1 MKSITILLGLFLLQA
16 QAPPSTDI
24 FLVDVSFQKSPPTI
38 GRPLNVTARE
48 GYDNQPMFL
57 PDGGSFFYTSIR
69 EGRPTD
75 IYRYTIASRADLRV
89 TDTAEGEY
97 SATPTPDGKFFSV
110 IRVEADSTQRLW
122 KFPIAGGTP
131 SLVLENVKPVGYHT
145 WIDDRTLLLFVLGS
159 PATLQLADVTTGK
172 SEVIASNIGRSLHR
186 IPGQNKMSFIHKVGP
201 EEWYIKSFDPKTRQ
215 IGELVRTLPGAEDIA
230 WTPDGAALIGKDAK
244 LYMWNRAPGTSWQEI
259 VDFTSSGLKDITRLA
274 LSPKGDRLAIV
285 AVPVAK

>member
-1 MKSITILLGLFLLQA
+1 MKSIAVLLGLLLLQA

-24 FLVDVSFQKSPPTI
+24 FLVDVSFSKSPPTI

-75 IYRYTIASRADLRV
+75 IYRYAIASRADVRM
-89 TDTAEGEY
+89 TNTTEGEY

-122 KFPIAGGTP
+122 KFPIGGGTP
-131 SLVLENVKPVGYHT
+131 SLVLENVKPVGYHA
-145 WIDDRTLLLFVLGS
+145 WIDDHTLLLFVLGS

-172 SEVIASNIGRSLHR
+172 SQVVASNIDRSLHR

-215 IGELVRTLPGAEDIA
+215 TAELIRTLPGAEDIA
-230 WTPDGAALIGKDAK
+230 WTPDGAALTGKDAK
-244 LYMWNRAPGTSWQEI
+244 LYIWNRSPGTSWQEI
-259 VDFTSSGLKDITRLA
+259 ADFTSSALRDITRLA

-285 AVPVAK
+285 AVPVGK

>member
-1 MKSITILLGLFLLQA
+1 MKSIPVLLGLLLLQA

-75 IYRYTIASRADLRV
+75 IYRYTIASRADVRV
-89 TDTAEGEY
+89 TNTTEGEY

-122 KFPIAGGTP
+122 KFPIGGGTP

-186 IPGQNKMSFIHKVGP
+186 IPGQNKMSFIHKVGS

-215 IGELVRTLPGAEDIA
+215 IAELIRTLPAAEDIA

-244 LYMWNRAPGTSWQEI
+244 LYMWNRSPGTGWQEI
-259 VDFTSSGLKDITRLA
+259 ADFTSSGLKDVTRLA
-274 LSPKGDRLAIV
+274 LRPKGDRLAIV
-285 AVPVAK
+285 AVPVGK

>member
-1 MKSITILLGLFLLQA
+1 MKSIAILLGLMLVQA

-24 FLVDVSFQKSPPTI
+24 FLVDVTFQKSRHTI

-75 IYRYTIASRADLRV
+75 IYRYTIASRADVRM
-89 TDTAEGEY
+89 TDTTEGEY

-145 WIDDRTLLLFVLGS
+145 WIDDRTLLLFVLGN
-159 PATLQLADVTTGK
+159 PATLQLANVTTGK

-201 EEWYIKSFDPKTRQ
+201 EEWYIKSFDPRTRQ
-215 IGELVRTLPGAEDIA
+215 IAELVRTLPGAEDIA

-244 LYMWNRAPGTSWQEI
+244 LYMWNPSSDTNWQEI
-259 VDFTSSGLKDITRLA
+259 ADFTSSGLKDITRLA